1 MRHLTQLE
9 VYDEWSRVHPRD
21 GNPLLSGWRLCATAA
36 GAPVANPSVS
46 VDHPLGVRPDH
57 LLGGRAGGWGGSGA
71 TETSGHAQATPG
83 KVELAHER
91 RDLCFRLVALSPFYF
106 RRRRC

>member
-57 LLGGRAGGWGGSGA
+57 LLGGR
-71 TETSGHAQATPG
+71 
-83 KVELAHER
+83 
-91 RDLCFRLVALSPFYF
+91 
-106 RRRRC
+106 